1 MHADELRKQ
10 DENLTEEELQAL
22 MAHGDGDGGED
33 DDLHP
38 PEIRGEMLKRRADRI
53 QRESKPPPRLQGETD
68 AAYLTRVDQ
77 SDEFAASYVRK
88 MSSKKYADLVDA
100 FSAPD
105 PEERLVTVS
114 VDLPVHKAERLA
126 GLLDA
131 IIKSSNLPSHG
142 RTSVTTGYDVES
154 RIKALVEKL

>member
-1 MHADELRKQ
+1 
-10 DENLTEEELQAL
+10 
-22 MAHGDGDGGED
+22 
-33 DDLHP
+33 
-38 PEIRGEMLKRRADRI
+38 
-53 QRESKPPPRLQGETD
+53 
-68 AAYLTRVDQ
+68 
-77 SDEFAASYVRK
+77 

-131 IIKSSNLPSHG
+131 IIKSNNLPSHG
-142 RTSVTTGYDVES
+142 RQSVTTGYDVES